1 MATWYDLRLRLQNNQ
16 TIDSVAQREL
26 EKEKE
31 HWRRVLLRILLIVK
45 FLAEHNIAFRG
56 TNSKLYQGNNGN
68 LLGLVEML
76 AEFDPV
82 IKEHV
87 DRITNDRIRD
97 HYLGPSIQ
105 NELINCLAAAI
116 NFAIIE
122 KEKKA
127 KYFSVILDCT
137 PNASHQEQMSLIIR
151 YVDATSDS
159 VCMEESFLGFFFK
172 C

>member
-16 TIDSVAQREL
+16 TIDTVAQREL

-45 FLAEHNIAFRG
+45 FLAEHNIVCRG

-68 LLGLVEML
+68 FLGLVEML

-105 NELINCLAAAI
+105 N
-116 NFAIIE
+116 
-122 KEKKA
+122 
-127 KYFSVILDCT
+127 
-137 PNASHQEQMSLIIR
+137 
-151 YVDATSDS
+151 
-159 VCMEESFLGFFFK
+159 
-172 C
+172 